1 MGRWLIVLR
10 NRAFIRY
17 NKKGDLWISAALYTA
32 LGLILITVILSVGM
46 PFVNKIKDRNTIL
59 QTKNVLYEMDKLVR
73 EVELEG
79 VGSRRPFFV
88 DIQEGDFLVKSLDSE
103 EKIEWSITSE
113 NKLGI
118 ESGGSVGV
126 AGPLI
131 EEGNL
136 KIQSTKVGQGY
147 KISLWL
153 DYKNNINIESS
164 LKQLKG
170 RYNLIIEHRYSNE
183 KKDYV
188 DIREA

>member
-1 MGRWLIVLR
+1 MLRSRVLIHS
-10 NRAFIRY
+10 

-46 PFVNKIKDRNTIL
+46 PFVNKIKERNTIL

-79 VGSRRPFFV
+79 IGSRRPFFV
-88 DIQEGDFLVKSLDSE
+88 DIQEGDFLIKSLGAE
-103 EKIEWSITSE
+103 EKIEWSIISE

-118 ESGGSVGV
+118 ESGGSAGSS
-126 AGPLI
+126 GPLI

-147 KISLWL
+147 KISLWI
-153 DYKNNINIESS
+153 DYKNNINIETS

-183 KKDYV
+183 KNDYV
-188 DIREA
+188 EIREA